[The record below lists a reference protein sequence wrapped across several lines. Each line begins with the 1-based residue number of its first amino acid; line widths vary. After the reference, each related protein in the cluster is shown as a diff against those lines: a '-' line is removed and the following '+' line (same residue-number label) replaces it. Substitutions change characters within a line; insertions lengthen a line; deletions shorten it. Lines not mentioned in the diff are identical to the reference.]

1 MKQLFPMV
9 FFITFFFSCNINSN
23 DNLYVNPFV
32 KEKSTHECII
42 RLNLPFHKS
51 SSISRSIL
59 SDLKYDVEDVT
70 YYYVEV
76 SGHNTDGLEYTTDAK
91 FYENDETKVI
101 LKEEGTFKLSITAYN
116 SYGTYD
122 EVIGNYL
129 SNDFTVSFGDNI
141 TIDAVISPK
150 NRVEYS
156 LLKFEFAPLTTRLFE
171 DSYIKKQIDH
181 YDLEYVYIF
190 NIDKT
195 KTYTHTTYT
204 LTYENMFDFLPFLV
218 NYANCPNYKY
228 YIDIPA
234 SDFKTVPEYSK
245 TNNTLKTFFD
255 YISKDNVDYIFINDS
270 YDSHHLESS
279 SKLNGIWIQENSDYF
294 ISVNTPYKIGEIVEL
309 PFLSTYQ
316 VACIYYILTPYTKEN
331 VKMANSVGGFLYY
344 NDNRIIDYT
353 DYTETTITL
362 TPEFALKSNPNFKP
376 DDINIDVG
384 IDVSWGD

>member
-1 MKQLFPMV
+1 MKQLFPMLL
-9 FFITFFFSCNINSN
+9 FITFFFSCNINSN
-23 DNLYVNPFV
+23 DNLYVKPIV
-32 KEKSTHECII
+32 EEKSTHECII

-116 SYGTYD
+116 SYGTYN
-122 EVIGNYL
+122 EIIGDYL

-141 TIDAVISPK
+141 TIDAIISPK
-150 NRVEYS
+150 NRVDYS
-156 LLKFEFAPLTTRLFE
+156 LLKFEFAPLTTRLYE

-181 YDLEYVYIF
+181 YDLEYVYFF

-195 KTYTHTTYT
+195 KTYTLTNST
-204 LTYENMFDFLPFLV
+204 LTYENMFDFLPFFID
-218 NYANCPNYKY
+218 YANYPNYKY
-228 YIDIPA
+228 YTDPGVI
-234 SDFKTVPEYSK
+234 FLPEYSK

-255 YISKDNVDYIFINDS
+255 YISK
-270 YDSHHLESS
+270 YDIGCFHIENNNKSS
-279 SKLNGIWIQENSDYF
+279 SIVNSNWFRETCDYF
-294 ISVNTPYKIGEIVEL
+294 ISVNNSYKIGETVVL
-309 PFLSTYQ
+309 PFLSKYK

-344 NDNRIIDYT
+344 NDNRIIDYA
-353 DYTETTITL
+353 DYIETTITL
-362 TPEFALKSNPNFKP
+362 TPEFALKSNPNFNP